1 VDLNNS
7 NANNHLR
14 SWVNGPIPQNG
25 GRHLTVCLLDY
36 VGSQRVVLSRVTTGG
51 RDNDAR
57 QADLG
62 GNNDRAD
69 AVELC

>member
-1 VDLNNS
+1 
-7 NANNHLR
+7 
-14 SWVNGPIPQNG
+14 
-25 GRHLTVCLLDY
+25 